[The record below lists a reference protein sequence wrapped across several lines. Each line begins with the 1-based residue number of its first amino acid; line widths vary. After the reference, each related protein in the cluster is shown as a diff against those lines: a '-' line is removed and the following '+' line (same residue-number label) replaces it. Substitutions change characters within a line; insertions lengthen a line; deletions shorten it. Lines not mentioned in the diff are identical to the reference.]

1 MKLVLLHARPAPFL
15 KFKAS
20 ATNCLNQDEPMKE
33 SWKIHLDEI
42 IIKIE
47 LHLDKF
53 IIIVSNNDV
62 PLNLVRMNITCS
74 NLTLCRLFY
83 SLREKILR
91 RSIKKTS

>member
-1 MKLVLLHARPAPFL
+1 
-15 KFKAS
+15 
-20 ATNCLNQDEPMKE
+20 MKE

-74 NLTLCRLFY
+74 NLTLDLSPVLF
-83 SLREKILR
+83 SEGENFKKID
-91 RSIKKTS
+91 KED